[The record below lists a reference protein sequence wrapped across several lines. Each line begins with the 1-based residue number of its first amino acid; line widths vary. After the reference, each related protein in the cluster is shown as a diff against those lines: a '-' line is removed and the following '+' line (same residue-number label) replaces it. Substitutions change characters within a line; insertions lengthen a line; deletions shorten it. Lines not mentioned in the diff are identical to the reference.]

1 MMNTNEKGSGES
13 QPAAHPSAN
22 DKRDTLRDPHHSF
35 DGIQEYDNDM
45 PGWWVKLF
53 FVTIIFSAFYM
64 AWYHLPFFPSQSL
77 AESFEKAKQNHE
89 KNKADAKAATAAGE
103 NTSAEGGPGESS
115 PGTDVS
121 WATLA
126 SNGQLVESGKA
137 SFNTNCVPCHGPLGG
152 GLVGPNLTDD
162 FWIHEPSFANLFRVV
177 MEGVPEKGMP
187 PWGPVIGPEAAR
199 ATLAY
204 MATLRGTNP
213 PNAKVAEGTPQ
224 ALP

>member
-1 MMNTNEKGSGES
+1 MKNNADKGSKAS
-13 QPAAHPSAN
+13 QTADHVAAPS
-22 DKRDTLRDPHHSF
+22 KRDTLRDPNHSL

-77 AESFEKAKQNHE
+77 ADSFDKAMQDHE
-89 KNKADAKAATAAGE
+89 KNKADAQAAAAAGMSA
-103 NTSAEGGPGESS
+103 NTGGSPGETS
-115 PGTDVS
+115 PDENDS
-121 WATLA
+121 WVTLTNDA
-126 SNGQLVESGKA
+126 SLVASGKA
-137 SFNTNCVPCHGPLGG
+137 AFTTNCAPCHGPLGG

-162 FWIHEPSFANLFRVV
+162 FWIHEPSVANLFRVV
-177 MEGVPEKGMP
+177 MDGVPEKGMP
-187 PWGPVIGPEAAR
+187 PWGPVIGPEASR

-204 MATLRGTNP
+204 IATLRGTNP
-213 PNAKVAEGTPQ
+213 PDAKAAEGTPQ